1 MNVISTIKKSIVGG
15 LLLSAVG
22 GALYYGYQAQRPVY
36 SEGYTIS
43 PYNEARDKAFIYSE
57 FKAHWCLL
65 VMTAE
70 YDIEFML
77 THKAPNK
84 REPIFLGKMDI
95 TMLCDNNK
103 PIGFITYFMR
113 TPYQGEILF
122 LDINDAY
129 QGKHLG
135 EKLVLYA
142 CESVKKRGAKIM
154 KMFTYTKNTRARN
167 LYKRCGFAESEVVD
181 GVGLYF
187 RKEL

>member
-1 MNVISTIKKSIVGG
+1 MSFVSGIKKSIVGAV
-15 LLLSAVG
+15 LLLSVG
-22 GALYYGYQAQRPVY
+22 GAVYYGYQSKRPVQV
-36 SEGYTIS
+36 EGYTIS

-84 REPIFLGKMDI
+84 REPLFFGKMDI
-95 TMLCDNNK
+95 MMLCDNNK
-103 PIGFITYFMR
+103 PIGFIAYFMR

-122 LDINDAY
+122 LDITDGY
-129 QGKHLG
+129 QGKRLG
-135 EKLVLYA
+135 EKLVNYA
-142 CESVKKRGAKIM
+142 CESVKKRGAKVM

-167 LYKRCGFAESEVVD
+167 LYKRCGFEESVVID